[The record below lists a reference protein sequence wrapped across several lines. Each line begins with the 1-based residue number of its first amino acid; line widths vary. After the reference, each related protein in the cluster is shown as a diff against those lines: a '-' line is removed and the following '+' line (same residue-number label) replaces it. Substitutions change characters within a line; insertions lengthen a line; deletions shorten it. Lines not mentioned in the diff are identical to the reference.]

1 MNAQEIL
8 ENLAK
13 LESNLRN
20 IDSARKQVETLSNS
34 YDATEKQLKSVASE
48 MTSIVNDLNIIF
60 KTIKSN
66 NELTSREIDT
76 KVNEVIQALLTKISG
91 IQTEV
96 DRIKKT

>member
-34 YDATEKQLKSVASE
+34 YDATEKQLKSV
-48 MTSIVNDLNIIF
+48 
-60 KTIKSN
+60 
-66 NELTSREIDT
+66 
-76 KVNEVIQALLTKISG
+76 
-91 IQTEV
+91 
-96 DRIKKT
+96 